1 MVMASSTS
9 QPTDDEKLAGLGKE
23 NPTTF
28 EEDGRYLVIEQ
39 EVTLEFLRRR
49 ELQVPA
55 GQTLSINYPEVQK
68 EARRVFAQK
77 YPEDAVR
84 YTGRKTQTSR
94 RKEESSFGQQSE
106 ESPRVAQ
113 SVSRNPSNTRSAQ
126 GEIPTPPANT
136 GSFEDD
142 LKEGLPE
149 NPSVVID
156 PSYNRALDRSN
167 PLKSVTAGSS
177 SQPDFASTNS
187 PSVEVDPEYQD
198 ALENQ
203 WASDLANSQARD
215 NRNQR
220 DAAEQEEGSLNDLLN
235 KSPSSNY
242 LPLVG
247 DEGNPVGLSA
257 AYDGLAYGAPGIETG
272 GFGASTEREEPKAQP
287 FSVDE
292 ENESED
298 QEETPNNQQ
307 FRAPGTPGEP
317 GQVTGRSNSKRR
329 IKAVEQEIDK
339 KQGEINRLK
348 KRIEAYNKEF
358 IDPLKRAARTAIF
371 IDTVVAIETYMAF
384 TSWWWWATVI
394 GAIIDACIVFPGI
407 LIFYGA
413 GIVKGRV
420 GKTVQKNLR
429 KHEPVVKSM
438 QDAKKTLEQ
447 QILLL
452 RQRYFQLL
460 QESRNPTQPGQGP
473 ASSGGA
479 NRPPSTPF
487 SGIGLAS

>member
-9 QPTDDEKLAGLGKE
+9 QPTDDDKLAGLGKE

-28 EEDGRYLVIEQ
+28 EEDGRYLIIEQ

-84 YTGRKTQTSR
+84 YTGRKTQISR
-94 RKEESSFGQQSE
+94 RKEDSVTRQQSE
-106 ESPRVAQ
+106 ESPRETD
-113 SVSRNPSNTRSAQ
+113 SVPRNPGGTRSVQ
-126 GEIPTPPANT
+126 GEVSNRPTTNA

-149 NPSVVID
+149 NPSTVID

-167 PLKSVTAGSS
+167 PSKSVAADSGY
-177 SQPDFASTNS
+177 QPDATSAAS
-187 PSVEVDPEYQD
+187 PSIEVDPEYQD

-203 WASDLANSQARD
+203 WASDLANSQAREH
-215 NRNQR
+215 RNQK

-235 KSPSSNY
+235 KSPSGDY
-242 LPLVG
+242 LPLVS
-247 DEGNPVGLSA
+247 DEGSPVGLSA

-272 GFGASTEREEPKAQP
+272 GFGGGENGGQQSRELSIP
-287 FSVDE
+287 E
-292 ENESED
+292 ENKG
-298 QEETPNNQQ
+298 QEQAGVPSNQQ
-307 FRAPGTPGEP
+307 FRAPGTPQENEET
-317 GQVTGRSNSKRR
+317 TGRRPDSPK
-329 IKAVEQEIDK
+329 IKAVEQQIDQKQREID
-339 KQGEINRLK
+339 RLK
-348 KRIEAYNKEF
+348 KRIEAYNKDF
-358 IDPLKRAARTAIF
+358 IDPLKRAARAAIF
-371 IDTVVAIETYMAF
+371 VDTAVAIETYMAF
-384 TSWWWWATVI
+384 TSWWWWLTVI
-394 GAIIDACIVFPGI
+394 GAILDIGLVFPGI

-429 KHEPVVKSM
+429 KQEAVVKNM
-438 QDAKKTLEQ
+438 LDARKTLEQ
-447 QILLL
+447 QILQL
-452 RQRYFQLL
+452 RQRYFQLI
-460 QESRNPTQPGQGP
+460 QESRNPKQPGQGP
-473 ASSGGA
+473 STPGNS
-479 NRPPSTPF
+479 NRPPTAPF
-487 SGIGLAS
+487 SGVGLAT